1 MTTIVLTIIG
11 ILLAAAAAFMMFF
24 YGGDSF
30 SGSSER
36 ADASRLVSEGVQ
48 IQAAM
53 QLYKAKL
60 DKMPGDASATGVDA
74 TAMWDLVCN
83 DFLSSIPTGI
93 NKSTTPAFECTP
105 AGRAAAS
112 ASSPWRI
119 DYKYGIA
126 RSIIGPAQTPSGKE
140 AKALRI
146 CVAARKAHNLTGN
159 PLQCNDPAI
168 TNGDPCCI
176 MSLDEATG

>member
-1 MTTIVLTIIG
+1 MTTIILTIIG

-53 QLYKAKL
+53 QLYKAKV
-60 DKMPGDASATGVDA
+60 DKMPGDGSGVDA

-83 DFLSSIPTGI
+83 DYLSAIPTGI
-93 NKSTTPAFECTP
+93 NNTAAPAFDCTP
-105 AGRAAAS
+105 AGRDNAS
-112 ASSPWRI
+112 ASSPWKI
-119 DYKYGIA
+119 DYNYGIA
-126 RSIIGPAQTPSGKE
+126 RSIIGPALTPSGSE
-140 AKALRI
+140 AKALRV
-146 CVAARKAHNLTGN
+146 CVAARKAQNLTGD

-176 MSLDEATG
+176 MSLDEAAG